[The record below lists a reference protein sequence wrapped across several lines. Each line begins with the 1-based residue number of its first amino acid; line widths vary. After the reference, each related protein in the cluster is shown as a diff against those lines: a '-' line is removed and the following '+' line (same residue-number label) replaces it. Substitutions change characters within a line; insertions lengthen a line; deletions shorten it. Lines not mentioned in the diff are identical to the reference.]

1 MIAGG
6 AGVVAEQRVQGLA
19 DGGPAPARLVL
30 VLNAGSTGLKA
41 SLHGPEGACLWRDQR
56 TWAELGGAPGA
67 GGAAD
72 GPGSQR
78 LEGQPAAELDAKE
91 PPALAPE
98 LDQALAGWLDGALAE
113 VGMGVV
119 GGPGEAGEPGGGEGP
134 AVSGTVAAEDSLAPD
149 AHPTAPLALVG
160 HRVVHGGERFT
171 VPTLLDE
178 SALEALAALSPLA
191 PLHNPPA
198 LAVIHWARAHW
209 PAVPQWACFDTA
221 FHATLPPEARTYAI
235 PASWRREGL
244 RRYGFHGLNHQHVA
258 EEVSQRYGLAGP
270 AGPLRLISCHLGG
283 GCSLCAIRAGRSIA
297 TTMGFTPL
305 EGLVMATRS
314 GSVDPGLLLHQLRR
328 GLEPAELE
336 RALQRDGGLL
346 GLSELSASME
356 VLRAAA
362 AAPHR
367 GEGHGGAALAIG
379 VFRQRLLESIGAM
392 AACLEGVDVIALS
405 GGIGEHDQALRR
417 ELAEALAW
425 LGRFELVV
433 IPADEEG
440 VIARSCR
447 RAAAVVAMGAA

>member
-1 MIAGG
+1 
-6 AGVVAEQRVQGLA
+6 
-19 DGGPAPARLVL
+19 
-30 VLNAGSTGLKA
+30 
-41 SLHGPEGACLWRDQR
+41 
-56 TWAELGGAPGA
+56 
-67 GGAAD
+67 
-72 GPGSQR
+72 
-78 LEGQPAAELDAKE
+78 
-91 PPALAPE
+91 
-98 LDQALAGWLDGALAE
+98 LDQALAGWLDGALA
-113 VGMGVV
+113 GMGLGASDGPV
-119 GGPGEAGEPGGGEGP
+119 GDRKQEPEEGP
-134 AVSGTVAAEDSLAPD
+134 EVPD
-149 AHPTAPLALVG
+149 ATEAAAPATPAAPAATPLALVG

-171 VPTLLDE
+171 APTLLDA
-178 SALEALAALSPLA
+178 SVLEALAALSSLA

-198 LAVIHWARAHW
+198 LALIQWARAHW

-235 PASWRREGL
+235 PASWRRQGL

-258 EEVSQRYGLAGP
+258 EAVAQRFGASGA

-283 GCSLCAIRAGRSIA
+283 GCSLSAIRGGRSIA

-305 EGLVMATRS
+305 EGLVMASRS

-328 GLEPAELE
+328 GLEPAEVE

-362 AAPHR
+362 APPQ
-367 GEGHGGAALAIG
+367 GERHDGAALAIG
-379 VFRQRLLESIGAM
+379 VFRQRLLEGIGAM
-392 AACLEGVDVIALS
+392 AACLQGVDVIALS
-405 GGIGEHDQALRR
+405 GGIGEHDLALRR
-417 ELAEALAW
+417 ELVEALAW

-447 RAAAVVAMGAA
+447 RAAAVAPIGAA